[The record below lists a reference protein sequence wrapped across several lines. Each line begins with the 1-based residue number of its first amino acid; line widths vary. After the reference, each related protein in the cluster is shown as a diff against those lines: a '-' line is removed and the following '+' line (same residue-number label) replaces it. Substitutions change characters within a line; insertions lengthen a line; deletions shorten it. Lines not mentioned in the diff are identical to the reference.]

1 MGYLTDLHGQHPV
14 VLGHER
20 LQRGHV
26 VIAQVHLRRI
36 YKCYLLLPQG
46 SLGGTVQIWGKELG
60 FGKGDPGSLKPY
72 TQPRAVTPSCKK
84 QGTHT
89 LFVCEERSQSRAEGL
104 HGPGQANFPPKL
116 FWPKESKRA
125 Q

>member
-14 VLGHER
+14 VLGHEP

-46 SLGGTVQIWGKELG
+46 SLGGAVQIWGKELG

-72 TQPRAVTPSCKK
+72 TQP
-84 QGTHT
+84 
-89 LFVCEERSQSRAEGL
+89 
-104 HGPGQANFPPKL
+104 
-116 FWPKESKRA
+116 
-125 Q
+125 